1 MVMAITIT
9 DLSLLKLLQLCSV
22 NLPVGGFA
30 FSQGLETACEINW
43 VANSTDT
50 KIWIET
56 QITHSLEK
64 LDFPCFIRAFHAAEN
79 QDNDEL
85 NYWNR
90 YLLAS
95 RETHELYVADTAM
108 GAALKRLLK
117 SLNISIP
124 ISGDISFCVLFA
136 YVCAH
141 WNIEQQAAVMGFGW
155 TWLEHQIAAAIKLV
169 PLGQTVAQQLLLEL
183 QPLLATS
190 VNESLL
196 IQDDDI
202 GGNLPGL
209 SLASSLHE
217 TQYSRL
223 FRS

>member
-1 MVMAITIT
+1 MAITIT

-30 FSQGLETACEINW
+30 FSQGLETACDRGWVSNDLHTKNW
-43 VANSTDT
+43 VD
-50 KIWIET
+50 T
-56 QITHSLEK
+56 QIQHSLTQ
-64 LDFPCFIRAFHAAEN
+64 LDFPCFYRAYRSANAN
-79 QDNDEL
+79 DKDEL
-85 NYWNR
+85 NYWNQ
-90 YLLAS
+90 YLLAC

-124 ISGDISFCVLFA
+124 ITGDLSFCTLFA

-141 WNIEQQAAVMGFGW
+141 WAIDEQSALLGFGW
-155 TWLEHQIAAAIKLV
+155 AWLENQLSAAIKLV
-169 PLGQTVAQQLLLEL
+169 PLGQTQAQQLLLEL
-183 QPLLATS
+183 QPLLARAVT
-190 VNESLL
+190 ESLL
-196 IQDDDI
+196 VNDSDI
-202 GGNLPGL
+202 GGNLPGI